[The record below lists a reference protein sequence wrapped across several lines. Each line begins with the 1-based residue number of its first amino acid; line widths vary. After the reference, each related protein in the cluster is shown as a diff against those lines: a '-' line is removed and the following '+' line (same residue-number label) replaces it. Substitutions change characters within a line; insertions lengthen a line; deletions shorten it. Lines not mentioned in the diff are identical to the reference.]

1 MIAPP
6 SGPSASTSAD
16 TSAGRHTSSRSRGA
30 ITYVDV
36 SDDDIKMEE
45 QDDEQTPRRT
55 RTTGKKRAI
64 TSPGKQ
70 GPAAQRA
77 RVGDPVH
84 DNHCFMVSKL
94 ISRHRMAVGHAD
106 EQIVNVCP
114 SPKDLLPSRACT
126 APSRRF
132 AAIPWQSGPMN
143 LPRSPSRPR
152 KRHLPRKRQPASSR
166 RERVKSGMPQVR
178 TQ

>member
-6 SGPSASTSAD
+6 SSPSASTSAD
-16 TSAGRHTSSRSRGA
+16 TSAGHHTSSRSRGA

-36 SDDDIKMEE
+36 SNDNIKMEE
-45 QDDEQTPRRT
+45 QDDEQTPHQT

-70 GPAAQRA
+70 GPAAQRVH
-77 RVGDPVH
+77 VGDPVH
-84 DNHCFMVSKL
+84 DIHCFTVSKL
-94 ISRHRMAVGHAD
+94 ISQNRMAVGHAN

-126 APSRRF
+126 APLRRF
-132 AAIPWQSGPMN
+132 TAIPWQSGPMN
-143 LPRSPSRPR
+143 LPWSPSRPR